1 MLRLL
6 KINDIDHLIKEMESL
21 PIDRGG
27 IPVMAPK
34 GEFFIFKTSKISS
47 PAANIIKQQ
56 MLSIGGE
63 CAVSKFVA
71 TCSVKESPV
80 ILMGTQRHFL
90 KLIESLKNQYFGL
103 GKLREELMEFFED
116 RKEKQIF
123 KVGDRIFDLSRKT
136 LVIGIL
142 NVTPDSFSDGGKYTD
157 VNKSVKAALK
167 MEQEGADIIDIGGE
181 STRPGADPIDVEI
194 EQSRVMPVIDGIK
207 MHSKILL
214 SIDTVKSKI
223 AEEAL
228 NHGVSLVNDI
238 SGLNFDK
245 EMANVVSKYRASVV
259 LMHIKGKP
267 KNMQENPKYENLID
281 EILNSLSSSVERAL
295 NAGIEKDKILI
306 DPGIG
311 FGKEWK
317 DNYVILRY
325 LKELKSLGVPI
336 VVGPSRKSFIGNLLD
351 LPVQERIE
359 GSLAAVCCAIM
370 NGANIVRVHDVKE
383 TVRAVKVADAIMG
396 RV

>member
-1 MLRLL
+1 
-6 KINDIDHLIKEMESL
+6 MESL

-27 IPVMAPK
+27 IPIMAPK
-34 GEFFIFKTSKISS
+34 GEFFIFKTSNISS
-47 PAANIIKQQ
+47 TAANILKQQ

-80 ILMGTQRHFL
+80 ILMGTRRHFL
-90 KLIESLKNQYFGL
+90 RLIESLKNQYFGL
-103 GKLREELMEFFED
+103 GKFREELIETFED
-116 RKEKQIF
+116 IKDNQVFRVGEKEF
-123 KVGDRIFDLSRKT
+123 ALSKKT
-136 LVIGIL
+136 IIMGIL
-142 NVTPDSFSDGGKYTD
+142 NVTPDSFSDGGRFLN
-157 VNKSVKAALK
+157 VNRAIEAALQ

-181 STRPGADPIDVEI
+181 STRPGADPINIET
-194 EQSRVMPVIDGIK
+194 EQSRVIPVIEGIQK
-207 MHSKILL
+207 HSKIPL
-214 SIDTVKSKI
+214 SIDTVKSKV

-228 NHGVSLVNDI
+228 ENGVSLVNDI
-238 SGLNFDK
+238 SGLNFDE
-245 EMANVVSKYRASVV
+245 EMANVVSKCGASVV

-281 EILNSLSSSVERAL
+281 EILCSLSSSIERAL

-317 DNYVILRY
+317 DNYIILRY
-325 LKELKSLGVPI
+325 LREFKSLGFPI
-336 VVGPSRKSFIGNLLD
+336 LVGPSRKSFIGNLLD
-351 LPVQERIE
+351 LPVQERVE

-383 TVRAVKVADAIMG
+383 TVRAVKVADAIVG
-396 RV
+396 R